1 MTIPDLAAHGPCRA
15 PSDQGQRISPI
26 WQIRY
31 LEASWGSL
39 PLGNHGRA
47 CTSLFAYDSM
57 TLWSCKNLWMKE
69 TSCMEASSPNA
80 IHCACWVF
88 KHSQTLS
95 SNFRFCMHL
104 NYMIWSGNAT
114 YVKHCAENCINIYI
128 YMSEVGKS
136 ESVWTA
142 LFLVFL
148 HAGSM
153 HEVSIRGYLPKAA
166 DPSHQASQRYI
177 QSLRTNK
184 HFEAC
189 NMLIC
194 PPEI

>member
-128 YMSEVGKS
+128 YVWSRKVGKRLNS
-136 ESVWTA
+136 TVSC
-142 LFLVFL
+142 FPPCRL
-148 HAGSM
+148 HARGIYSGLSSKSRWSFASSIA
-153 HEVSIRGYLPKAA
+153 EVYTI
-166 DPSHQASQRYI
+166 I
-177 QSLRTNK
+177 ENK
-184 HFEAC
+184 QTLWG
-189 NMLIC
+189 M
-194 PPEI
+194 

>member
-31 LEASWGSL
+31 LEARWGSL
-39 PLGNHGRA
+39 PLGYHGRA

-114 YVKHCAENCINIYI
+114 YVKHCAENCINMYI
-128 YMSEVGKS
+128 CLKS
-136 ESVWTA
+136 ESRKA
-142 LFLVFL
+142 SEQHCFLFS
-148 HAGSM
+148 SM
-153 HEVSIRGYLPKAA
+153 QAPCTRYLFGAIFQKPLILRIKHRRGIYN
-166 DPSHQASQRYI
+166 HWEQTNT
-177 QSLRTNK
+177 LR
-184 HFEAC
+184 HV
-189 NMLIC
+189 IC
-194 PPEI
+194 